1 MKTTF
6 VVAALQALSL
16 SPSSV
21 WADSPVAKAISL
33 LSDLESK
40 IIKEGEA
47 AQKIYAEF
55 SEFCE
60 DHSRQIAHDIKTGQA
75 EVAELNAVIGEADG
89 TSGSLTAKI
98 EQLTSDISV
107 DEADLKAAT
116 EIRSKEQESF
126 HTSEKELVEVV
137 DTLQRAIGILEREM
151 KKGGASMLQLKGAKN
166 LVSALETMV
175 QASMLSTS
183 DAKRLT
189 ALVQSSED
197 DQDDGFVQ
205 PTAAP
210 YESHS
215 GDIVQTLSDLLDKAE
230 EQLDSVRKQ
239 ETQDLQAFELMQQSL
254 KDEIKF
260 AEKELA
266 EAKSSLAATG
276 EKKAKAEGDLAM
288 TTKALDVDEKGLAG
302 LKQECMTKAEDYEAE
317 TKSRA
322 EELKALAGAKEV
334 LTDSTGAAA
343 DVSYSFVQVSAE
355 RSGATITSSASLVQ
369 FEVMRFV
376 QDLARKQHSSAL
388 AQLASRMS
396 SIMHASAASG
406 ADPFAKVKGLI
417 MDLVA
422 RLEKEAEQ
430 DATKKAYCDKEL
442 AETNEKKADKTSEIE
457 KLSTSIDKMAATS
470 AQLKEEIASLQ
481 KALSD
486 LTSAQAQMD
495 KIRAEEKEAF
505 AKNKADLSE
514 GLQGVKLALKILGE
528 YYAKE
533 DKAHEAAE
541 GAGTSIIGLLEVVES
556 DFTKNLAE
564 MTATEESAQSS
575 YEAESKENSIEK
587 ATKEQ
592 DVKYKTKESTELD
605 QTVAETTS
613 DRAGVQAELDAIL
626 EYLKKIEEQ
635 CIAKAESYESRKARY
650 EAELGGL
657 KEALQ
662 ILESETALVQR
673 SSRKQ
678 LRGVRPHSA

>member
-230 EQLDSVRKQ
+230 EQLESVRKQ
-239 ETQDLQAFELMQQSL
+239 ETQDLQAPELIQQSL
-254 KDEIKF
+254 KDETEF
-260 AEKELA
+260 AEQELA
-266 EAKSSLAATG
+266 EATSSLAATS
-276 EKKAKAEGDLAM
+276 EKKAKAEGNLAM
-288 TTKALDVDEKGLAG
+288 TTK
-302 LKQECMTKAEDYEAE
+302 
-317 TKSRA
+317 
-322 EELKALAGAKEV
+322 EV
-334 LTDSTGAAA
+334 LADSTGAAA
-343 DVSYSFVQVSAE
+343 DVSYSFVQVPELPRLLSSSFRLDPNDAKTME
-355 RSGATITSSASLVQ
+355 RRAVP
-369 FEVMRFV
+369 V
-376 QDLARKQHSSAL
+376 QDLAGPAPITQYYRLDSDVDDDNSCRIGGEIGVPVQEEEVEEEEVEEFVNRRCFFFTLYDESEMGEVEEHEEEDWYCQPEGLSGGFQSAC
-388 AQLASRMS
+388 
-396 SIMHASAASG
+396 
-406 ADPFAKVKGLI
+406 
-417 MDLVA
+417 
-422 RLEKEAEQ
+422 LEAQ
-430 DATKKAYCDKEL
+430 DAPIQY
-442 AETNEKKADKTSEIE
+442 
-457 KLSTSIDKMAATS
+457 
-470 AQLKEEIASLQ
+470 Q
-481 KALSD
+481 
-486 LTSAQAQMD
+486 
-495 KIRAEEKEAF
+495 
-505 AKNKADLSE
+505 
-514 GLQGVKLALKILGE
+514 
-528 YYAKE
+528 
-533 DKAHEAAE
+533 
-541 GAGTSIIGLLEVVES
+541 
-556 DFTKNLAE
+556 
-564 MTATEESAQSS
+564 
-575 YEAESKENSIEK
+575 
-587 ATKEQ
+587 
-592 DVKYKTKESTELD
+592 
-605 QTVAETTS
+605 
-613 DRAGVQAELDAIL
+613 
-626 EYLKKIEEQ
+626 
-635 CIAKAESYESRKARY
+635 
-650 EAELGGL
+650 
-657 KEALQ
+657 
-662 ILESETALVQR
+662 
-673 SSRKQ
+673 
-678 LRGVRPHSA
+678 